1 MRTVQ
6 QLFDK
11 FERRA
16 GNCLA
21 MLRVHAEMA
30 EEIAPQSFLG
40 TDFIRVQEA
49 MVEYAKAQTSFGK
62 AYIDFRP
69 SMAKAP
75 TDQSSGFEQKRDA
88 LTEAMSNLDGFD
100 LETYTTALNT
110 YHIKEFIEYAAHGQD
125 GIKRTITALL
135 TAAAK
140 KRWSQQKDTVSQM
153 NPTRN
158 PAWLALMR
166 ISKVMRLTIII

>member
-1 MRTVQ
+1 
-6 QLFDK
+6 
-11 FERRA
+11 
-16 GNCLA
+16 
-21 MLRVHAEMA
+21 MA

-100 LETYTTALNT
+100 LETYTTALDT
-110 YHIKEFIEYAAHGQD
+110 YRIKEFIEYAAQ
-125 GIKRTITALL
+125 IKRTITALL

-153 NPTRN
+153 NPTKN

-166 ISKVMRLTIII
+166 ISQVMRLTIII